1 MLFLIWYDFF
11 ASFIQ
16 IAPDLKGAVWNL
28 SVLNPAR
35 SLFFYSNSALVY
47 LTSINGGI
55 LEVFERYAFIVVLGL
70 AFKSKKM
77 RVELI
82 ILLSSLIF
90 SLNHYVNILSEQE
103 SFMNTTFQVIDLFSF
118 GCLLAIVYLYTGKSW
133 LAMIIHTTWDF
144 IIFAMT
150 SDALG
155 MESFLYVYDG
165 SAGY

>member
-103 SFMNTTFQVIDLFSF
+103 SFMNTTFQVIDVFSF
-118 GCLLAIVYLYTGKSW
+118 GCLLAIVYLIYRKIMASYDNTYNMGFYN
-133 LAMIIHTTWDF
+133 ICNDF
-144 IIFAMT
+144 RCSRNGELSIC
-150 SDALG
+150 LRW
-155 MESFLYVYDG
+155 
-165 SAGY
+165 